1 MVKIISLLGD
11 VSKQF
16 PLKFVQHPATAEQL
30 DKLNLRKE
38 LESNKNIELLPRLEY
53 LPFIKLIKHC
63 EFMIT
68 DGGGNL
74 EELYFMGKPTL
85 LFRMV
90 VERPEFL
97 GLTAELSKLDRTKVL
112 KFMKEYKK
120 YKKPRIIP
128 EHSPTDMCVNLLA
141 PYGGKTA

>member
-1 MVKIISLLGD
+1 
-11 VSKQF
+11 
-16 PLKFVQHPATAEQL
+16 
-30 DKLNLRKE
+30 
-38 LESNKNIELLPRLEY
+38 
-53 LPFIKLIKHC
+53 
-63 EFMIT
+63 
-68 DGGGNL
+68 
-74 EELYFMGKPTL
+74 
-85 LFRMV
+85 MV